1 METLHNFIEAEN
13 ERLRE
18 KYASSDDQKM
28 VLVQTVKLSEETGEL
43 ADQILARDSLQRE
56 EKLAV
61 AEQTRVEDEIADVLI
76 TARLLAE
83 SVGVDVDA
91 ALDRKMAEIE
101 ARYE

>member
-1 METLHNFIEAEN
+1 MEALQNFIEAEN

-18 KYASSDDQKM
+18 KYASVDDRKM
-28 VLVQTVKLSEETGEL
+28 VLVQAVKLSEETGEL

-61 AEQTRVEDEIADVLI
+61 AEETRVEDEIADALI